1 MIYGDKPILRAIIE
15 ALGAELD
22 ELNTAIIDCKN
33 KRWINKADGVQ
44 LDKIG
49 EIVVQSRQ
57 IDKAI
62 AMKLFGFYG
71 QPNTVGF
78 GQARFREHGEDNLE
92 TYVLADAE
100 YRMILAVKAVMNN
113 SQCSAEETLQSLR
126 YVFNAPIRM
135 EEIGNAQIIV
145 SVGRRLSDNE
155 KVLANAINLIVRAG
169 GVSIEYKSFY
179 NQNHY
184 FGFLGQP
191 NAKGFGV
198 GEFAHIF

>member
-1 MIYGDKPILRAIIE
+1 MIYDDKPVLRAIIE

-44 LDKIG
+44 LDRLG

-57 IDKAI
+57 IGKAI
-62 AMKLFGFYG
+62 AMQLFGFYG

-92 TYVLADAE
+92 TYILADAE
-100 YRMILAVKAVMNN
+100 YRMILAVKAMMNAT
-113 SQCSAEETLQSLR
+113 QCTAEDTLQSLR
-126 YVFNAPIRM
+126 YVFQSPVRL

-145 SVGRRLSDNE
+145 AIGCGLSDNE
-155 KVLANAINLIVRAG
+155 KILANAVNLIVRAG
-169 GVSIEYKSFY
+169 GVGIEYKSFY

-191 NAKGFGV
+191 NAKSFGV